1 MYDPGLKDLPTLR
14 ATVEAAANKARA
26 ASFQF
31 DLAREHLAAA
41 ELAKTR
47 ADADL
52 REAKYKLEQAGLKD
66 ATA

>member
-1 MYDPGLKDLPTLR
+1 MYDPSLNTIAPLR
-14 ATVEAAANKARA
+14 AAVETATNKARA

-31 DLAREHLAAA
+31 DLARERLAAA

-52 REAKYKLEQAGLKD
+52 REAKYRLEQAGLKD
-66 ATA
+66 AQ

>member
-1 MYDPGLKDLPTLR
+1 MINATPTEALR
-14 ATVEAAANKARA
+14 AAVEAATNKARA

-31 DLAREHLAAA
+31 DLARERLAAA

-52 REAKYKLEQAGLKD
+52 REAKYRLEQAERGSN
-66 ATA
+66 A